1 MKSILENS
9 LKENET
15 PESALLYKQAEE
27 FETKLREENMSLY
40 KKLKLQNFMVKT
52 KNNLSKN
59 LDAEQIRP

>member
-40 KKLKLQNFMVKT
+40 RRIKLQNFMVKT
-52 KNNLSKN
+52 KNNFSKN
-59 LDAEQIRP
+59 LDAE